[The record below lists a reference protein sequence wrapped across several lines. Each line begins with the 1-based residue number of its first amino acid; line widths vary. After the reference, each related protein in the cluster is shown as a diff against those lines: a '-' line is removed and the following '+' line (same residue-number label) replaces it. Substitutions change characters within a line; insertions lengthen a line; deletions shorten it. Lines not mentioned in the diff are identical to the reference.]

1 MENTW
6 IAIVLLLLVAISF
19 FYAGFK
25 DEHPR
30 GPIGWVRKIAGAFF
44 ATVGAIFLGSFGFN
58 LALFEEER
66 GNAITPENSKMKK

>member
-6 IAIVLLLLVAISF
+6 MIIVLLLMVAISF

-30 GPIGWVRKIAGAFF
+30 SLIGWVRKIVGAFF
-44 ATVGAIFLGSFGFN
+44 ATVGSIFFGLFGFN
-58 LALFEEER
+58 LALLDEENGSATSSEK
-66 GNAITPENSKMKK
+66 A

>member
-6 IAIVLLLLVAISF
+6 IAIVLLLLVAIGF

-30 GPIGWVRKIAGAFF
+30 GPIGWIRKIVGAFF
-44 ATVGAIFLGSFGFN
+44 GTVGSIFFGLFGFN
-58 LALFEEER
+58 LALLDEEK
-66 GNAITPENSKMKK
+66 GNADSSEKE